1 MIENDTPSAEG
12 ATNVALHQRDSAPPY
27 QRLVVNIQGDA
38 NPGKAI
44 GFDAEGRL
52 ATLEVDENPFAVVR
66 TEAQFDAALAAGRS
80 IVLDGTVALT
90 TPKSIDTRWT
100 TIKGPGCLS
109 FTLDQ
114 ALPAW
119 QLRALTINADDVTLS
134 NFELVSTEPVAS
146 NLCYGIA
153 FTEGLQNVGHR
164 TKLIDLLIHN
174 WKRCVSK
181 DGNTSAFTSPHEGV
195 LIERLFAHTAREYVC
210 CLNFGF
216 TRLIMRDSRLLG
228 WLDGATHVTTD
239 NAMYGGSNWNDCS
252 FDNCHFGNVGR
263 MGFEATPASMVD
275 YIHERTRLHWCRAEN
290 CGSMG
295 FSLGF
300 VDSGIFEKCLAK
312 NVKQCGFEVAG
323 SAPGDPQNPPGHP
336 GLYAKAIIE
345 SCEVDGV
352 SHNNPC
358 YGISIDG
365 AADTLVRGA
374 TKISNIT
381 TTLTDGACGVGL
393 TSSIRSSVKLV
404 DFTDCGHLFI
414 YCTKGFL
421 ANTTGGHVFEN
432 NTFRN
437 PGGTGSTHRSV
448 YVDQQS
454 ASVRQNTTYQKAGTT
469 LGYQC
474 ITSVPAQVFVDG
486 VAVAYGD
493 QTFGGS
499 NIQLP
504 G

>member
-1 MIENDTPSAEG
+1 MVIENDTPSAEG
-12 ATNVALHQRDSAPPY
+12 ATNVALHQRAATPPY
-27 QRLVVNIQGDA
+27 SREVVNLQGDS
-38 NPGKAI
+38 NPGRAI
-44 GFDAEGRL
+44 GFS
-52 ATLEVDENPFAVVR
+52 ATGVLTALEIDENPFAVVR

-80 IVLDGTVALT
+80 IVLDGVVPLT
-90 TPKSIDTRWT
+90 TPKSIDHNCTE
-100 TIKGPGCLS
+100 IKGPGVLS

-114 ALPAW
+114 AQPAYT
-119 QLRALTINADDVTLS
+119 LRGLTINADDVILRD
-134 NFELVSTEPVAS
+134 FELTSTEPVAT
-146 NLCYGIA
+146 NICYGIA
-153 FTEGLQNVGHR
+153 FVEGTQNVGHR
-164 TKLIDLLIHN
+164 LKLLDLTIHN

-181 DGNTSAFTSPHEGV
+181 DGSVTTTSHEGV

-210 CLNFGF
+210 CLNFGL
-216 TRLIMRDSRLLG
+216 TRLIMRDCRLLG
-228 WLDGATHVTTD
+228 WLDGDPHVTTD
-239 NAMYGGSNWNDCS
+239 NALYGGSNWRDCS
-252 FDNCHFGNVGR
+252 FNNCHFGNVGR
-263 MGFEATPASMVD
+263 MGFEATPATMTD
-275 YIHERTRLHWCRAEN
+275 YVHERTRLHWCRAEN
-290 CGSMG
+290 TGSMG

-300 VDSGIFEKCLAK
+300 VNSGIFEKCLAK

-352 SHNNPC
+352 THNNPC

-437 PGGTGSTHRSV
+437 PGGTGSTHRSI
-448 YVDQQS
+448 YIDNQS
-454 ASVRQNTTYQKAGTT
+454 ACVRQNVAYQKTGTT
-469 LGYQC
+469 LGYQS
-474 ITSVPAQVFVDG
+474 ITSAPAQVWVDG
-486 VAVAYGD
+486 SAVAYGD
-493 QTFGGS
+493 QSFAGS
-499 NIQLP
+499 NLQLP